1 MSMFRTYVYVS
12 VIIFICLVVIF
23 LVSPESFIIG

>member
-1 MSMFRTYVYVS
+1 MNLLRTYVYVS
-12 VIIFICLVVIF
+12 VIVFICLVVIF

>member
-1 MSMFRTYVYVS
+1 MNLFRTYVYVS
-12 VIIFICLVVIF
+12 LIVFICLVVIF

>member
-1 MSMFRTYVYVS
+1 MNLLRTYVYVS
-12 VIIFICLVVIF
+12 VVVFICLVVIF